1 MNSVKRIKTG
11 DTVKLIS
18 GSNKGTTGKVMR
30 VLPKENAALVEGI
43 GTRERHVKPNR
54 LNPKGGKKQ
63 IQVPVSLSKLALVV
77 DTKTGDTSRVG
88 YAKNSEG
95 KTVRLAKKLD
105 NREVK

>member
-1 MNSVKRIKTG
+1 MSTIKRIKTG

-18 GSNKGTTGKVMR
+18 GSKKGTVGKVMR

-43 GTRERHVKPNR
+43 GIRERHVKPTR

-77 DTKTGDTSRVG
+77 DTKTGETSRIG
-88 YAKNSEG
+88 FTKSPEG
-95 KTVRLAKKLD
+95 KVVRLAKKLN